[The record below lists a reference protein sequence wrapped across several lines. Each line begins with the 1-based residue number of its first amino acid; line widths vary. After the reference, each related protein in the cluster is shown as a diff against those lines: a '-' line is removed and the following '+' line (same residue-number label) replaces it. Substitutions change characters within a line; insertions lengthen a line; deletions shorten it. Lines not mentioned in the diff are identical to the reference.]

1 MSALDKQHLKDDV
14 VSSDLGKRKI
24 DFAGSPVSG
33 SRMDVSRAYAGVPA
47 LLQKVINE
55 DDTAAWTEILGK
67 IDYIYANLDAS
78 LGGLDRE
85 TGFASE
91 VQAQIRSGKKLL
103 FKPNLVGPF
112 VIDPVTHGEGLGAPV
127 CTEWPLMAALMR
139 WFHDTLALSYHQMSL
154 GEASSSTSLMSVGF
168 SSSAGKT
175 IPTEAVLEGKQDDF
189 YGGWGFFFVRKYL
202 SDRHPTPHTD
212 DPMKGY
218 EDSVAGRF
226 LPPGTAEDR
235 LMVYDLNKLYDDTS
249 KGRTIAV
256 PEGANYTEITLHKAV
271 IGGDPDNPDDMRAYP
286 GCVLINVP
294 KLKLH
299 AQDLITN
306 ATKNLGIGLYPLQA
320 PVGDGGSN
328 TRWKY
333 TSPFPIPVLK
343 AELPHM
349 PWVVK
354 LDDETDLPVKDENG
368 AYIATKTAGIKGT
381 QADVIRAVQAQN
393 VYMVHVVDAI
403 DIINL
408 NHNPEGIAVRIPE
421 GYVWSSLDCVA
432 LDLFCARYCFKTVG
446 MREGLRLKEEQG
458 WPTEFVHH
466 VPVARVDGNHIATE
480 EGLDSPLFRY
490 PLYRYAEERGLGRQT
505 YYIVGWD
512 SVTGTPVASIAGHLG
527 RIENGEFKELMTTT
541 MYYNPTCMLWD
552 MQKTVLSYAEAHD
565 SLTGSSLVK
574 EFMDGFDENNDGVID
589 YDENGRKGFWTPGM
603 RILNHSYYLQVTE
616 KYGGLRGLFKNG
628 ADFQLKH
635 TNRDWNPQGHDFAQ
649 EYSLMFIAALAYG
662 MSQYE
667 AVSADPFVPG
677 MTWGG
682 GRWPSWQL
690 ATHMHVTGATYG
702 SQSLMNISLQSLYGA
717 AFQYADKTLK
727 GGAYT
732 GSTDATSDP
741 NSLNAYFQA
750 VLKGADLLDFT
761 LYVPAGYGSL
771 ESAPIPNVEETADP
785 KKIFT
790 AHFNNGA
797 EVW

>member
-1 MSALDKQHLKDDV
+1 MSPDKEHLKDDV
-14 VSSDLGKRKI
+14 VSSDLGKQKI
-24 DFAGSPVSG
+24 DFEGSPISG
-33 SRMDVSRAYAGVPA
+33 SRMEVSRAYAGVPA

-55 DDTAAWTEILGK
+55 DDTTAWTEILGK

-112 VIDPVTHGEGLGAPV
+112 VIDQVTHGEGLGAPV

-139 WFHDTLALSYHQMSL
+139 WFHDTLAISYHQMSL
-154 GEASSSTSLMSVGF
+154 GEASSNTSLMSVIF
-168 SSSAGKT
+168 SSIAGKT
-175 IPTEAVLEGKQDDF
+175 IPTEAVFEGKHDDF

-202 SDRHPTPHTD
+202 SDRHPPPHTD
-212 DPMKGY
+212 DPMRGY

-226 LPPGTAEDR
+226 LPPGTAEDS
-235 LMVYDLNKLYDDTS
+235 LMVYDLNNLYDDTS
-249 KGRTIAV
+249 KGRTVAV
-256 PEGANYTEITLHKAV
+256 PEGANYKEITLHKAI
-271 IGGDPDNPDDMRAYP
+271 IGGDPDDPDDMRAYP

-299 AQDLITN
+299 AQDMITN
-306 ATKNLGIGLYPLQA
+306 ATKNLGIGLYPLLA
-320 PVGDGGSN
+320 PAGDGSSS

-333 TSPFPIPVLK
+333 TSPFPVPVLK

-354 LDDETDLPVKDENG
+354 LDDETDLPVKDESG
-368 AYIATKTAGIKGT
+368 AYIATKTAGMKGT

-393 VYMVHVVDAI
+393 VYMVHVVDGI
-403 DIINL
+403 DIINI
-408 NHNPEGIAVRIPE
+408 NHNPEGLAVRIPE

-446 MREGLRLKEEQG
+446 MREGLRLKEEHG

-466 VPVARVDGNHIATE
+466 VPVARVEGNHIATG

-490 PLYRYAEERGLGRQT
+490 PLYRYAEERGVGRQN
-505 YYIVGWD
+505 YYVVGWD
-512 SVTGTPVASIAGHLG
+512 SLTGTPMASLAGHLG
-527 RIENGEFKELMTTT
+527 RIENGEFKELMTMT
-541 MYYNPTCMLWD
+541 MYYNPICMLWD

-565 SLTGSSLVK
+565 KLTGSSLVK
-574 EFMDGFDENNDGVID
+574 EFMDGFDENGDGVID
-589 YDENGRKGFWTPGM
+589 YDENARKGFWTAGL
-603 RILNHSYYLQVTE
+603 RILNYSYHLQSTE
-616 KYGGLRGLFKNG
+616 EYGTLSGQFNLAANYALRY
-628 ADFQLKH
+628 
-635 TNRDWNPQGHDFAQ
+635 TNKDWNPQGHDFAK
-649 EYSLMFIAALAYG
+649 EYALMWVANQAFD
-662 MSQYE
+662 MSRSE
-667 AVSADPFVPG
+667 AVSADLFVSG

-690 ATHMHVTGATYG
+690 ATYMYVTGTTYG
-702 SQSLMNISLQSLYGA
+702 AQSLVNISLKSLYGT
-717 AFQYADKTLK
+717 AFQYADKTLN
-727 GGAYT
+727 GGSYT

-750 VLKGADLLDFT
+750 VLKGATPLDFT
-761 LYVPAGYGSL
+761 VYVPEGHGSL
-771 ESAPIPNVEETADP
+771 ESVPVPNVEETGDP